1 VNENVGEKSAVILD
15 KHPLWLDA
23 MRSLVAGMGVVVVGA
38 VTDCDGAVAM
48 IEAERP
54 DVFIA
59 GIDPLNSS
67 EIACIRRA
75 KEVHS
80 GLRSIVVADS
90 ADDEAIHAAFAA
102 GASVYCSKMAEQQD
116 LASAIRQTF
125 NRSIFIASTDGPTA
139 PAEARPTEVA
149 HNLTRRE
156 LEILRLVAEGSSN
169 SQLAQMLWV
178 TEQTVKFHLSN
189 IYRKLNVTNRTEASR
204 WAQIHGLLPP
214 HTQEPLEAVSA
225 VSAA

>member
-1 VNENVGEKSAVILD
+1 VGEKSAVILD

-23 MRSLVAGMGVVVVGA
+23 MRSLVAGVGVVVVGA
-38 VTDCDGAVAM
+38 ATDCDEAVAM
-48 IEAERP
+48 VEAARP

-59 GIDPLNSS
+59 GIDPLKPS
-67 EIACIRRA
+67 EVTCIRRA

-80 GLRSIVVADS
+80 AGRSIVVGDS
-90 ADDEAIHAAFAA
+90 TDDEAIHAAFAA
-102 GASVYCSKMAEQQD
+102 GASVYCSKTAEQQD

-125 NRSIFIASTDGPTA
+125 SRSIYIASADGPTLS
-139 PAEARPTEVA
+139 AEAAPPELP

-169 SQLAQMLWV
+169 AQLAQMLWV

-189 IYRKLNVTNRTEASR
+189 IYRKLDVTNRTEASR
-204 WAQIHGLLPP
+204 WAQLHGLLPP
-214 HTQEPLEAVSA
+214 HTQELEV

>member
-1 VNENVGEKSAVILD
+1 VGEKSAVILD

-38 VTDCDGAVAM
+38 ATDCDGAVAM
-48 IEAERP
+48 VEAERP
-54 DVFIA
+54 DVLIA
-59 GIDPLNSS
+59 GIDPLNSD
-67 EIACIRRA
+67 EVACVRRA

-80 GLRSIVVADS
+80 GVRSIVVADS
-90 ADDEAIHAAFAA
+90 TDDEAIHAAFAA
-102 GASVYCSKMAEQQD
+102 GASVYCSKLAEQQD

-125 NRSIFIASTDGPTA
+125 HRSIFIASSEGPA
-139 PAEARPTEVA
+139 LPAETKPAELS

-189 IYRKLNVTNRTEASR
+189 IYRKLDVTNRTEASR

-214 HTQEPLEAVSA
+214 HTQELEAVSA
-225 VSAA
+225 A

>member
-1 VNENVGEKSAVILD
+1 MGEKSAVILD

-23 MRSLVAGMGVVVVGA
+23 MRSLVAGVGVVVVGA
-38 VTDCDGAVAM
+38 ATDCDEAVAM
-48 IEAERP
+48 VEAARP

-59 GIDPLNSS
+59 GIDPLKPS
-67 EIACIRRA
+67 EVTCIRRA

-80 GLRSIVVADS
+80 AGRSIVVGDS
-90 ADDEAIHAAFAA
+90 TDDEAIHAAFAA
-102 GASVYCSKMAEQQD
+102 GASVYCSKTAEQQD

-125 NRSIFIASTDGPTA
+125 SRSIYIASADGPTLSGEAA
-139 PAEARPTEVA
+139 PPELP

-169 SQLAQMLWV
+169 SQLGQMLWV

-189 IYRKLNVTNRTEASR
+189 IYRKLDVTNRTEASR
-204 WAQIHGLLPP
+204 WAQLHGLLPP
-214 HTQEPLEAVSA
+214 HTQELEAVSA
-225 VSAA
+225 A

>member
-1 VNENVGEKSAVILD
+1 VREKSAVILD

-23 MRSLVAGMGVVVVGA
+23 MRSLVAGIGVVVVGA
-38 VTDCDGAVAM
+38 ATDCDGAVAM
-48 IEAERP
+48 VEAARP

-59 GIDPLNSS
+59 GIDPLKPS
-67 EIACIRRA
+67 EVTCIRRA

-80 GLRSIVVADS
+80 AGRSIVVGDS
-90 ADDEAIHAAFAA
+90 TDDEAIHAAFAA
-102 GASVYCSKMAEQQD
+102 GASVYCSKTAEQQD

-125 NRSIFIASTDGPTA
+125 SRSIYIASADGPTLS
-139 PAEARPTEVA
+139 AEAAPPELP

-178 TEQTVKFHLSN
+178 TEQTVKFHLSY
-189 IYRKLNVTNRTEASR
+189 IYRKLDVTNRTEASR
-204 WAQIHGLLPP
+204 WAQLHGLLPP
-214 HTQEPLEAVSA
+214 HTQELEV